1 MGGRQTRQENQMLV
15 LESRTAA
22 YSGKLSKAREL
33 SRAGMFRTTCRRQRN
48 GGRQRSLRGDFGKR
62 STETV
67 RRQSS
72 TRPPASPLNGRD
84 TQYLQRWLLRW
95 PAMQR
100 GLENPHD
107 DLDKRFPDDT
117 VVRLN
122 YLPTLRAQLALVSP
136 GNATK
141 ATEILAATSTYELG
155 VPGSNTIRTSL
166 YPIYVRGEALLA
178 AHQGAPAAAEFQKL
192 LDWSGVALNEPIGA
206 LAHLG
211 LARSYVLAGESSKS
225 RDAYNDFF
233 MLWKDADPNVPV
245 LIQAKSEYAKLQ

>member
-1 MGGRQTRQENQMLV
+1 M
-15 LESRTAA
+15 
-22 YSGKLSKAREL
+22 
-33 SRAGMFRTTCRRQRN
+33 
-48 GGRQRSLRGDFGKR
+48 
-62 STETV
+62 
-67 RRQSS
+67 
-72 TRPPASPLNGRD
+72 
-84 TQYLQRWLLRW
+84 
-95 PAMQR
+95 
-100 GLENPHD
+100 
-107 DLDKRFPDDT
+107 
-117 VVRLN
+117 
-122 YLPTLRAQLALVSP
+122 
-136 GNATK
+136 
-141 ATEILAATSTYELG
+141 LAATSTYELG